1 MICYPPPLDFFV
13 AAFDDDLPL
22 SLLPD
27 DMTSSAEIEDSRR
40 CGAIQCNSYSGW
52 MFDAAK

>member
-22 SLLPD
+22 RLLLD
-27 DMTSSAEIEDSRR
+27 DMISSGEIK
-40 CGAIQCNSYSGW
+40 YS
-52 MFDAAK
+52 